1 MDGNLASVYL
11 RFWSSLEGKLGR
23 NREPK
28 STQKCME
35 KRCKKKKEKRDCQR
49 RRIQNSQPR
58 AKPRILNPGEEVGGW
73 VNPPRRKREEDDTST
88 KR

>member
-23 NREPK
+23 NRDPK
-28 STQKCME
+28 STQNVWKNDA
-35 KRCKKKKEKRDCQR
+35 KKKEKRDCQR